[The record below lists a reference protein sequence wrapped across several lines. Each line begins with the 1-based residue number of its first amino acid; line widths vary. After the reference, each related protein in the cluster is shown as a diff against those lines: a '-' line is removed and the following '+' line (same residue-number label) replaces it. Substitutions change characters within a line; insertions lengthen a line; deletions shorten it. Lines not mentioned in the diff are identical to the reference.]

1 LGFTGQGVSA
11 SRFAALSLLD
21 LLEGISSERTQLA
34 MTSTAPFPF
43 PPEPL
48 RYAGISLAQRALAEE
63 DRTGQRSLLLKGF
76 DALGIG
82 FDS

>member
-1 LGFTGQGVSA
+1 
-11 SRFAALSLLD
+11 
-21 LLEGISSERTQLA
+21 
-34 MTSTAPFPF
+34 MTRTAPFPF

-48 RYAGISLAQRALAEE
+48 RYAGISLAQRALAHE
-63 DRTGQRSLLLKGF
+63 DQTGERSLLLKGF